1 MSAVTAETPIAA
13 GPGEPYRGIEEFRF
27 VDAPIFFGRQN
38 EVSALL
44 RLVTIYRGVLLFG
57 DSGAGKS
64 SLINA
69 GLMPIAVEDGFAP
82 ERIRVQPKA
91 GEEFVIERIAPADD
105 SQYIPSIFSD
115 NDDARRIGISAAEFR
130 KRIDERCGRRAGGVR
145 PILVFDQFEEL
156 VTLTEQRRSTAESSQ
171 VYETI
176 ADTLLDLLRDETL
189 PVKLL
194 FVFRDDHYAKLSKFF
209 ACYPNLSDHSLR
221 LEPLHV
227 RELRTVI
234 EGPFQSGAVSF
245 DHALPEPVIDSL
257 VAELTERCESD
268 LLNLSEVQIASL
280 RLWRDAD
287 PEKTL
292 KTLGVRGILEA
303 YFENAIDV
311 VPAHLR
317 HAAIALL
324 TRMVTSSNTRNVVSA
339 EELIAELG
347 EEEKISSAVAQEAL
361 DALEKMARVVH
372 RARRNEVVIYEIVS
386 EFLIPWI
393 VRQKWLAKTRRETA
407 EREKR
412 LTRAF
417 WGVVIALGIALLA
430 FGVIVYRTSNKVLA
444 QDLKA
449 TKATL
454 ESAVEQHE
462 AYAKASESREKEL
475 GEALVTARNEH
486 RAALVDGQALAQARV
501 DVANAL
507 KERNLA
513 LDEARNAKE
522 AAHNTADA
530 FEDLNIKLGNANQ
543 IADQADAKLAD
554 VMAKLKAMTVE
565 RDKLLNERDSLKQP
579 PTAPVQQP
587 EADRTMAFYG
597 VTVRA
602 QTDLERAIDNASGAV
617 PYRNVG
623 VVVTKIDPGSPANKS
638 KLKAGDLIRAIDGQE
653 VRTLDEFNAA
663 MKRVKPN
670 STVTF
675 HITRATGGSTWRFLK
690 TPKG

>member
-1 MSAVTAETPIAA
+1 MMSVVTAETPIAA

-38 EVSALL
+38 EASALL

-69 GLMPIAVEDGFAP
+69 GFMPKAVKDGFAL

-105 SQYIPSIFSD
+105 SQYLPSIFAD

-130 KRIDERCGRRAGGVR
+130 KRIDERCGRTAGGVR
-145 PILVFDQFEEL
+145 SILVFDQFEEL
-156 VTLTEQRRSTAESSQ
+156 VTLTEQRASAVYDTITA
-171 VYETI
+171 
-176 ADTLLDLLRDETL
+176 TLLDLLREETL

-194 FVFRDDHYAKLSKFF
+194 FIFREDHYAKLSKFF
-209 ACYPNLSDHSLR
+209 ARYPNLSDHSLR

-227 RELRTVI
+227 RELRTII

-245 DHALPEPVIDSL
+245 DHALPEPVIESL
-257 VAELTERCESD
+257 VAEFTERSESD

-280 RLWRDAD
+280 RLWRDAE

-292 KTLGVRGILEA
+292 KSLGVRGILEA
-303 YFENAIDV
+303 YFEDAIDA
-311 VPAHLR
+311 VPFHLR
-317 HAAIALL
+317 HAAVALL

-339 EELIAELG
+339 EELIADLG
-347 EEEKISSAVAQEAL
+347 EEEKIGPTVAQEAL
-361 DALEKMARVVH
+361 DALEKTARVVR

-393 VRQKWLAKTRRETA
+393 ARQKWLAKTQRETA

-417 WGVVIALGIALLA
+417 WGVVITLGIALLA
-430 FGVIVYRTSNKVLA
+430 FGVIVYRTSSTRLA
-444 QDLKA
+444 KDLKSA
-449 TKATL
+449 EETL
-454 ESAVEQHE
+454 KSTVKQQKSDAKESEG
-462 AYAKASESREKEL
+462 REKQL
-475 GEALVTARNEH
+475 GEALVKARNEL
-486 RAALVDGQALAQARV
+486 RVVSVDGQALAQARL

-513 LDEARNAKE
+513 LEEAKNANE
-522 AAHNTADA
+522 NAHNTADTFA
-530 FEDLNIKLGNANQ
+530 DLEIKLGNANQ
-543 IADQADAKLAD
+543 IAAQDDAKLAE
-554 VMAKLKAMTVE
+554 VTAKLKAMTVE
-565 RDKLLNERDSLKQP
+565 RDKLLKERDAPKEASTAQVPLSSAQP
-579 PTAPVQQP
+579 
-587 EADRTMAFYG
+587 DRTVTYYG
-597 VTVRA
+597 VTVREETP
-602 QTDLERAIDNASGAV
+602 QEREKAESD
-617 PYRNVG
+617 G
-623 VVVTKIDPGSPANKS
+623 VMVTSIAPGSPASES
-638 KLKAGDLIRAIDGQE
+638 KLKVGDLIRKINDRRIWSLDG
-653 VRTLDEFNAA
+653 FNTI
-663 MKRVKPN
+663 MKAVKPN
-670 STVTF
+670 STVKLET
-675 HITRATGGSTWRFLK
+675 TNATGNTVRYRYLK

>member
-1 MSAVTAETPIAA
+1 MSAVAAETPVAA
-13 GPGEPYRGIEEFRF
+13 GPSEPYRGIEEFRF

-38 EVSALL
+38 EASALL

-69 GLMPIAVEDGFAP
+69 GLMPMAVEDGFAP

-105 SQYIPSIFSD
+105 SQYLPSIFAD
-115 NDDARRIGISAAEFR
+115 KDDARRIGISAAEFR
-130 KRIDERCGRRAGGVR
+130 KRIDERCGRRTGGGVR

-156 VTLTEQRRSTAESSQ
+156 VTLTEQRRSTAEASQ

-176 ADTLLDLLRDETL
+176 AGTLLDLLRDETL

-194 FVFRDDHYAKLSKFF
+194 FVFREDHHAKLSKFF
-209 ACYPNLSDHSLR
+209 ARYPNLSDHSLR

-234 EGPFQSGAVSF
+234 EGPFRSDVVTF

-257 VAELTERCESD
+257 VAEFTERSESD

-287 PEKTL
+287 PEKML
-292 KTLGVRGILEA
+292 KTLGVRRILEA
-303 YFENAIDV
+303 YFEDAIDV

-339 EELIAELG
+339 EELITDLG
-347 EEEKISSAVAQEAL
+347 EEEKISGAVAQEAL
-361 DALEKMARVVH
+361 HALEKTARVVR

-393 VRQKWLAKTRRETA
+393 ARQKWLAKTQREA
-407 EREKR
+407 VARLKR
-412 LTRAF
+412 LARAA
-417 WGVVIALGIALLA
+417 GVFVLGIALLA
-430 FGVIVYRTSNKVLA
+430 LSVAFYRTSNSHFAKALA
-444 QDLKA
+444 E
-449 TKATL
+449 TRATL
-454 ESAVEQHE
+454 KSTVEQHE
-462 AYAKASESREKEL
+462 AYIEASEKREKEL
-475 GEALVTARNEH
+475 GEALINARNEL
-486 RAALVDGQALAQARV
+486 RAASVDGQALAQARF
-501 DVANAL
+501 DVANAV

-513 LDEARNAKE
+513 LEEAKSAKE
-522 AAHNTADA
+522 DAHNTADT
-530 FEDLNIKLGNANQ
+530 FDDLNIKLGSANQ
-543 IADQADAKLAD
+543 IVEQADAKLAD
-554 VMAKLKAMTVE
+554 LTAKLKAMTVE
-565 RDKLLNERDSLKQP
+565 RDKLLKERDALRNPSIESVAPQGDTTL
-579 PTAPVQQP
+579 TA
-587 EADRTMAFYG
+587 EFYG
-597 VTVRA
+597 MTVRA
-602 QTDLERAIDNASGAV
+602 QMILERTTND
-617 PYRNVG
+617 G
-623 VVVTKIDPGSPANKS
+623 VVVAKIAPGSPASES
-638 KLKAGDLIRAIDGQE
+638 KLKVGDLIRSINDRKF
-653 VRTLDEFNAA
+653 RTLDEFSAE

-670 STVTF
+670 STVKF
-675 HITRATGGSTWRFLK
+675 RITKVTGGSAWRFLA
-690 TPKG
+690 TPKA